1 MLVEGIRP
9 KVGAVVWVVPPPHA
23 HTYIT
28 LERLMRGGTP
38 HPQEAVM
45 LRRFGVLVVT
55 LLVIAF
61 APYRVQHRVYMW
73 HVNRN
78 HH

>member
-1 MLVEGIRP
+1 
-9 KVGAVVWVVPPPHA
+9 
-23 HTYIT
+23 
-28 LERLMRGGTP
+28 MRGGTP
-38 HPQEAVM
+38 HPEGEAVM

-61 APYRVQHRVYMW
+61 APYRVQHRMYMW
-73 HVNRN
+73 HRNRN

>member
-1 MLVEGIRP
+1 
-9 KVGAVVWVVPPPHA
+9 
-23 HTYIT
+23 
-28 LERLMRGGTP
+28 MRGGTP

-61 APYRVQHRVYMW
+61 APYRVQHRMFMW

-78 HH
+78 HR